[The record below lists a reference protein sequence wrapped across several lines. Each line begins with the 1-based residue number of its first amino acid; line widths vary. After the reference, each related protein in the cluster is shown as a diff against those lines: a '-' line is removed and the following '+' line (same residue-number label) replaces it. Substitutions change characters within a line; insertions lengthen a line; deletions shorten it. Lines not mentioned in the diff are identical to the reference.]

1 MDAKQTHSTMRTG
14 GQEGSAFVISI
25 LILFV
30 LTILGLALMLSTST
44 EKDISTNYRWGE
56 QAFFNA
62 DAGLEYGKN
71 VLAVYALNVGN
82 FQTVLPLPR
91 ANVQVANATV
101 AAATGPMLQGT
112 DCANPAVAGCR
123 DYQYWID
130 QCPPGPYGT
139 TGPCTRV
146 FIGRVLRRFGT
157 GTPVL
162 YDFRSGG
169 LGTDFTEEDGINPI
183 GTPDVQG
190 SVTLWVRRPIVGIAD
205 YGATDNRHDRVILTA
220 EGTAP
225 SGSLGGRP
233 TSVRRLEMSVR
244 LPSAG
249 VGGDEYGRTGG
260 TGGAA
265 GGGRFDGA
273 GGSGTVDPAGAVP

>member
-1 MDAKQTHSTMRTG
+1 MKSSCEQTARRTKRE
-14 GQEGSAFVISI
+14 EGSAFVISI

-30 LTILGLALMLSTST
+30 LTVLGLALMLSTST
-44 EKDISTNYRWGE
+44 EKDISVNYRWGE

-82 FQTVLPLPR
+82 FQTVLPVPR
-91 ANVQVANATV
+91 ATVQVANANV
-101 AAATGPMLQGT
+101 ASNPGPMLQGA
-112 DCANPAVAGCR
+112 DCANPATAGCR

-130 QCPPGPYGT
+130 QCPAGPYGT

-146 FIGRVLRRFGT
+146 YIGRVLRRFAT
-157 GTPVL
+157 GTPVM
-162 YDFRSGG
+162 YDFRTGG
-169 LGTDFTEEDGINPI
+169 LGNDFTAEDGIDPI
-183 GTPDVQG
+183 GTPDIQG
-190 SVTLWVRRPIVGIAD
+190 SVTLWVRRPIVGTAD
-205 YGATDNRHDRVILTA
+205 YGFTDNRHDRVILTA

-225 SGSLGGRP
+225 GGGLGGRP

-249 VGGDEYGRTGG
+249 VGGDEYGGTGG
-260 TGGAA
+260 RGGAA
-265 GGGRFDGA
+265 GGGRFDG
-273 GGSGTVDPAGAVP
+273 GGTSTGAVNPGVIP